1 MKPRRRNKLDS
12 QLKRKGFISEERDHT
27 FYFLHY
33 KNQKTSVY
41 TKLSHSISEYGNN
54 LLSQMARQLS
64 LTNSEFENFLE
75 CPMTYDNLIEK
86 LKERKRIES

>member
-12 QLKRKGFISEERDHT
+12 QLKRKGFISQERDHT

-33 KNQKTSVY
+33 KNKKTSVY

-54 LLSQMARQLS
+54 LLSKMARQLS
-64 LTNSEFENFLE
+64 LTSSEFENLLE
-75 CPMTYDNLIEK
+75 CPMTYDNLIER
-86 LKERKRIES
+86 LKERGRIET

>member
-1 MKPRRRNKLDS
+1 MKPRKTKNLDS
-12 QLKRKGFISEERDHT
+12 QLKRKGFISDERDHT

-33 KNQKTSVY
+33 KNKKTSVY

-86 LKERKRIES
+86 LKERNRIES

>member
-1 MKPRRRNKLDS
+1 MRPRKRNKLDS
-12 QLKRKGFISEERDHT
+12 QLKRKGFISAERDHT
-27 FYFLHY
+27 FYFLYY

-41 TKLSHSISEYGNN
+41 TKLSHGINEYGNN

-75 CPMTYDNLIEK
+75 CPMTYDNLIER
-86 LKERKRIES
+86 LKERGRIET

>member
-1 MKPRRRNKLDS
+1 MKPRKIKNLDS
-12 QLKRKGFISEERDHT
+12 QLKRKGFISEKRDHT

-64 LTNSEFENFLE
+64 LTNSEFEDFLE
-75 CPMTYDNLIEK
+75 CPMTYDNLIER
-86 LKERKRIES
+86 LKERNRIKS